1 MRCSEPQEST
11 AETKYWIGSLK
22 ACLYVSINV
31 DLHIILFR
39 LGSNNIFGLVQTA
52 VDGANRYQRPFG
64 VGQTKHSNFKVNFPG
79 LTSGAFSECELRSS
93 EKCPSRLSRESG
105 NPVFLDSG
113 SRSLLRA
120 WPE

>member
-1 MRCSEPQEST
+1 MRCIEPQEST

-39 LGSNNIFGLVQTA
+39 LGSNNIFGLAQTA

-64 VGQTKHSNFKVNFPG
+64 VADETFQFQTRQFRNGG
-79 LTSGAFSECELRSS
+79 LFVEATTQGEGRDILTF
-93 EKCPSRLSRESG
+93 
-105 NPVFLDSG
+105 
-113 SRSLLRA
+113 
-120 WPE
+120 

>member
-1 MRCSEPQEST
+1 MRCIEPQEST

-39 LGSNNIFGLVQTA
+39 LGSNNIFGLAQTA

-64 VGQTKHSNFKVNFPG
+64 VGQTKRSNFKLDNLETADYSWRRPLRVKVT
-79 LTSGAFSECELRSS
+79 TS
-93 EKCPSRLSRESG
+93 
-105 NPVFLDSG
+105 
-113 SRSLLRA
+113 
-120 WPE
+120 